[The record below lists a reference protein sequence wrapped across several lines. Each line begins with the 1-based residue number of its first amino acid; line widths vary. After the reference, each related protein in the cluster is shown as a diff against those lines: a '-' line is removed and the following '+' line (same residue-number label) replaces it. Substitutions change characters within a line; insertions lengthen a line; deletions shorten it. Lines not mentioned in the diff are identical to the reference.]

1 MDFTLTEF
9 ERELLDLGRSYA
21 EGEIAPAA
29 ARAWHEERCPT
40 ELLRGLGGLGLLG
53 PLVPEKWGGI
63 GSTTVGYVALLE
75 ALAAVDPSVAAAWQA
90 HSTIGSLPLLLFGDD
105 DQREKWLRPLAEGRK
120 LGAFGLTE
128 PGAGSDVR
136 SLRTRAV
143 RVADGWVLTGQKAF
157 ISNAGTD
164 MSFGVTVLART
175 GEDAAGK
182 PRFGS
187 FIVEQGTAG
196 YTLGPKLRGIGWRGL
211 DTRDLFFDGA
221 WVPDSQ
227 VVGEPGGGL
236 AQFLSALEVGR
247 ISIAALSL
255 GTASGALRMALAYA
269 KQHEQFGSP
278 ISSFQAIQFKL
289 ADMATEIEAA
299 RWLTYYAAS
308 LRDAGR
314 PFRKEAAMA
323 KLKASRVATTVVS
336 EAVQIF
342 GGAGYMLDSDV
353 ARFYC
358 DAKVLEIGEGTNE
371 IQHLVIARELGC
383 S

>member
-9 ERELLDLGRSYA
+9 EGELLDLGRSYA
-21 EGEIAPAA
+21 EREIAPVA
-29 ARAWHEERCPT
+29 ARAWRDERGPP
-40 ELLRGLGGLGLLG
+40 ELLRGLGELGLLG

-75 ALAAVDPSVAAAWQA
+75 ALATVDPSVAAAWQA

-105 DQREKWLRPLAEGRK
+105 EQRTRWLRPLAEGRQ

-128 PGAGSDVR
+128 PAAGSDVR
-136 SLRTRAV
+136 SLRTKAE
-143 RVADGWVLTGQKAF
+143 RVSDGWVLSGQKAF

-175 GEDAAGK
+175 GEDPVGR

-187 FIVEQGTAG
+187 FIVEKGTQG
-196 YTLGPKLRGIGWRGL
+196 YTLGPKLRGIGWKGL
-211 DTRDLFFDGA
+211 DTRDLFFDGV

-255 GTASGALRMALAYA
+255 GTAAGAMRLALDYA
-269 KQHEQFGSP
+269 RQREQFGAA
-278 ISSFQAIQFKL
+278 ISSYQAIQFKL

-308 LRDAGR
+308 LRDAGQ
-314 PFRKEAAMA
+314 PFKKEAAMA
-323 KLKASRVATTVVS
+323 KLKASQVATSVVS

-371 IQHLVIARELGC
+371 IQRLVIARQLGC

>member
-1 MDFTLTEF
+1 MDFTLTEL
-9 ERELLDLGRSYA
+9 ESDLLELGRSYA
-21 EGEIAPAA
+21 EREIAAVAP
-29 ARAWHEERCPT
+29 RAWHEERCPT

-53 PLVPEKWGGI
+53 PLVPEKWGGT
-63 GSTTVGYVALLE
+63 GSSAVGFVALLE
-75 ALAAVDPSVAAAWQA
+75 SLATVDPSVAAAWQA
-90 HSTIGSLPLLLFGDD
+90 HSTIGSLPLLLFGSDE
-105 DQREKWLRPLAEGRK
+105 QRERWLRPLAQGSK

-136 SLRTRAV
+136 SLRTRAQ
-143 RVADGWVLTGQKAF
+143 RVSDGWVLNGQKAF

-175 GEDAAGK
+175 GEDADDR

-187 FIVEQGTAG
+187 FIVEHGAQG
-196 YTLGPKLRGIGWRGL
+196 YTQGPKLRGIGWKGL
-211 DTRDLFFDGA
+211 DTRDLFFDNV

-236 AQFLSALEVGR
+236 AQFLSSLEVGR
-247 ISIAALSL
+247 ISIAALSV
-255 GTASGALRMALAYA
+255 GTAAGAMRMALDYA
-269 KQHEQFGSP
+269 RQREQFGAK

-299 RWLTYYAAS
+299 RWLTYRAAS
-308 LRDAGR
+308 LRDAGQ

-323 KLKASRVATTVVS
+323 KLKASQVATSVVS
-336 EAVQIF
+336 EAVQVF

-371 IQHLVIARELGC
+371 IQRLVIARELGC
-383 S
+383 